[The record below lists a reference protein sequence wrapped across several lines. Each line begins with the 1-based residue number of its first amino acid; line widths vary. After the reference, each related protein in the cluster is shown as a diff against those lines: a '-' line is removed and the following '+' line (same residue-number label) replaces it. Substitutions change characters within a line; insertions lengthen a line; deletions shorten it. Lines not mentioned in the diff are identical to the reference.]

1 MIQHML
7 DTDICIYIIRRKP
20 ADVIKRLVKSRI
32 SEIGISSITLSELE
46 YGVEKSSKQEQ
57 NNEKEFGRVPNL
69 KIDNW
74 AK

>member
-1 MIQHML
+1 
-7 DTDICIYIIRRKP
+7 
-20 ADVIKRLVKSRI
+20 
-32 SEIGISSITLSELE
+32 LSELE